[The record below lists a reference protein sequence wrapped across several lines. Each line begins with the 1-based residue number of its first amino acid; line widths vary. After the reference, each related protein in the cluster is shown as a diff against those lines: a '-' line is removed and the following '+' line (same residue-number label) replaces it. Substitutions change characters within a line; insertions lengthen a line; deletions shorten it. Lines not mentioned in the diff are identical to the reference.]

1 MSLQKFVGVFL
12 TILLIGVLLSFILSW
27 PIMILWNSCLVPA
40 VQGINEI
47 DWLQAW
53 GLSLLAGFLFRSH
66 VGTKD

>member
-1 MSLQKFVGVFL
+1 MSPQKFVGVFL

-27 PIMILWNSCLVPA
+27 PIMVLWNSCLVPA

>member
-1 MSLQKFVGVFL
+1 MSLQKFIGVFL

-47 DWLQAW
+47 DWMQAW